1 MVGVEIS
8 VAFAMQRRTSLAVHH
23 IVDYEEVSTVLQFE
37 NYESSALSAV
47 WIS

>member
-8 VAFAMQRRTSLAVHH
+8 VAFAVQRQTSPAMHH
-23 IVDYEEVSTVLQFE
+23 IVEYEEVSAVLQFK
-37 NYESSALSAV
+37 NYESSAFSAV